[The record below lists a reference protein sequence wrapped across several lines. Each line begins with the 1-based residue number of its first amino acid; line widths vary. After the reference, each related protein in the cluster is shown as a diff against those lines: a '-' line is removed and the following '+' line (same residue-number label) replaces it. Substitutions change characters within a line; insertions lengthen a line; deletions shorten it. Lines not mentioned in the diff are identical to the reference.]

1 MAQKKENRYIQ
12 FYMDGN
18 VARVINPAPEKTVS
32 LPAAPKLRRKV
43 VHLDLTATCAIIM
56 SVALLITMMIGLVQL
71 RGVRQDR
78 IAMENY
84 VMSLRNESIE
94 LSYTY
99 NENLDLEKVQAAALA
114 QGMIPAKEAYRIP
127 ITVNAPVEEK
137 APSFWQAVGV
147 FFTGLFA

>member
-18 VARVINPAPEKTVS
+18 LARVVDPAPNQNVS
-32 LPAAPKLRRKV
+32 LPAAPKPRRQV
-43 VHLDLTATCAIIM
+43 VHLDLTATCAILM
-56 SVALLITMMIGLVQL
+56 SAALLLTMMIGLVQL
-71 RGVRQDR
+71 RNVRQDR

-99 NENLDLEKVQAAALA
+99 NENLNLEKVEAAARA
-114 QGMIPAKEAYRIP
+114 QGMIPVEEAYRIP
-127 ITVNAPVEEK
+127 ITVGVPAVEE
-137 APSFWQAVGV
+137 APSFWQTVGA